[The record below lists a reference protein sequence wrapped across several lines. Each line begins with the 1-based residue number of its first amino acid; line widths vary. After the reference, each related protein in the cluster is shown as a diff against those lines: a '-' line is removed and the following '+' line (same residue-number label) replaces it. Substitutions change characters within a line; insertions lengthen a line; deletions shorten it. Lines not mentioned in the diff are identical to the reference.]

1 MNEGLHP
8 HVAALMKKY
17 GRDLALV
24 VPSTS
29 LDARIAQLVAAPPGI
44 ASPRPVRRWHRPLA
58 WAAAASFAVLAISA
72 GIVIGMKL
80 ERSRDLAAATSL
92 AREAVQLDAWAPPD
106 LSMWPSDSVELTIPA
121 EYSAQGT
128 LVAVNP
134 QAKST
139 GKRFWIDVVVSND
152 GTFRVERI
160 VPADSDTPQA
170 EKNGITPHIQ

>member
-1 MNEGLHP
+1 MNDDLHP
-8 HVAALMKKY
+8 HVAVLMKKY

-24 VPSTS
+24 TPSPS
-29 LDARIAQLVAAPPGI
+29 LDARIEQLVAAP
-44 ASPRPVRRWHRPLA
+44 ASKTRPRPVRRWQRPLA

-72 GIVIGMKL
+72 GIVIGMRL
-80 ERSRDLAAATSL
+80 ERSRDLAAATAV
-92 AREAVQLDAWAPPD
+92 AREAVQHAAWAPPD

-121 EYSAQGT
+121 EYSAQGI

-152 GTFRVERI
+152 GTFRIERI
-160 VPADSDTPQA
+160 VPAESDNSQAGKDGTTPRLQ
-170 EKNGITPHIQ
+170 